1 MQNNPFISILQKM
14 SMSNNPNAILESLVR
29 QNPQIDML
37 FNQVRNSGMS
47 MEQYARQLAKQNNI
61 NVDQLLRNLNIK
73 P

>member
-37 FNQVRNSGMS
+37 FNQVRKSGMS